1 MRVMSKINADYCFPC
16 SSYICSFNKSPDL
29 HLGFTLGTNER
40 LVIPRRVAFTVYLSI
55 GQDRSTYVH
64 NGFYIGIRLSP
75 VMFSQRNFLSL

>member
-1 MRVMSKINADYCFPC
+1 LLLSMFFIHMFTQQVSRSTP
-16 SSYICSFNKSPDL
+16 S
-29 HLGFTLGTNER
+29 FTLGTNER
-40 LVIPRRVAFTVYLSI
+40 LVIPRRVAFTAYLSI